1 MGRACGTPELSSCC
15 APASPLVCITSAS
28 CCHPSLWE
36 LVPRVAPT
44 ACTAAGTTTQG
55 CKEQEATWQG
65 KAEPCGSWWGRV
77 RVLRTHLTPTSRGPW
92 SSPLHGGGGQPAQ
105 QHGHSSHCNTPTLPG
120 AGAEVPAGNG
130 IGCEQHQGPR
140 EGAGAGE
147 LTECPR
153 LAEGSSVPRE
163 GRGGLGQSPAPR
175 CVSPPP
181 PPQLHKHRDRHHCSW
196 GPTEQRN
203 LLASGFP
210 PAGNRPSSTPVD
222 AQLQN
227 RAESGPRVPLGSR
240 NRTSH
245 SSCPVPPHQ
254 APRSATPQP
263 SLPPLPSTQR
273 TSPAPSPPSLSKQPR
288 AGSSHPGRG
297 KECSPLLAAPQSP
310 CCRLRTAGAGFVLV
324 SVPGAGKR
332 RGGAVRPGKALGRHS
347 AAPEAAGKAQ
357 GGAGCQAG
365 CREGKA
371 TWHGP

>member
-1 MGRACGTPELSSCC
+1 MWLPQPAQQQ
-15 APASPLVCITSAS
+15 APS
-28 CCHPSLWE
+28 
-36 LVPRVAPT
+36 
-44 ACTAAGTTTQG
+44 QG

-77 RVLRTHLTPTSRGPW
+77 RVLRTHLTPTRGPW
-92 SSPLHGGGGQPAQ
+92 SSPLHGGGGQLAQ

-175 CVSPPP
+175 CASPPP

-263 SLPPLPSTQR
+263 PRSRSSPPCHPPGAHPQLLPLP
-273 TSPAPSPPSLSKQPR
+273 A
-288 AGSSHPGRG
+288 
-297 KECSPLLAAPQSP
+297 
-310 CCRLRTAGAGFVLV
+310 
-324 SVPGAGKR
+324 
-332 RGGAVRPGKALGRHS
+332 
-347 AAPEAAGKAQ
+347 
-357 GGAGCQAG
+357 
-365 CREGKA
+365 
-371 TWHGP
+371 